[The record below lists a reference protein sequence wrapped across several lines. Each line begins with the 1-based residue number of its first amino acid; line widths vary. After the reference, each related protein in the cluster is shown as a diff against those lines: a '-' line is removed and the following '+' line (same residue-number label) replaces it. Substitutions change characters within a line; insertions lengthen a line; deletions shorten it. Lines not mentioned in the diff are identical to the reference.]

1 MLPTTPM
8 KAIRLKCLD
17 CCVGNANE
25 VRLCSISSCP
35 LYAYRFGHRPP
46 KGIQEYPEDD
56 VDNETTSYD
65 GVGEDTEGTDV
76 KTDIAG

>member
-56 VDNETTSYD
+56 ADNETTSYD
-65 GVGEDTEGTDV
+65 GVGEDTEGADV